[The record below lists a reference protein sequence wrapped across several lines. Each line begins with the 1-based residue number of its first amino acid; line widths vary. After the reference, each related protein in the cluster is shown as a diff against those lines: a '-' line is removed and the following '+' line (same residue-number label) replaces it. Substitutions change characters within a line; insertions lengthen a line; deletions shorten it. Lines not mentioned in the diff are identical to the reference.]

1 MADLQ
6 NIGVFL
12 EIKTHMTALLP
23 KVFSINYFNF
33 IE

>member
-6 NIGVFL
+6 NIGMYL
-12 EIKTHMTALLP
+12 EIKTHTTALLP
-23 KVFSINYFNF
+23 KVFPIYYFNF